1 MTSIK
6 ALTELYNPLFVA
18 DTPNWVRKNEIL
30 LNYAR
35 KSNLVV
41 GGSIAMA
48 ITRKKCVKIPGDL
61 DFFTNSHDD
70 VIKFLE
76 AIMKYLHK
84 KPGSHYRIF
93 ANNQTKFTLPGVLS
107 HYRLEGPPYWL
118 PICVMVLEQPIRF
131 FAWHGLRVQFFDDV
145 VAAAK
150 DVTKRDGKERVDV
163 KPLNFD
169 IKFDDGWDYDQH
181 FHKTSQKSNDF
192 VDTYACGDQGESKCF
207 S

>member
-1 MTSIK
+1 MNGLITATE
-6 ALTELYNPLFVA
+6 ALSKLYGPLFVEDA
-18 DTPNWVRKNEIL
+18 PNWVRKNEL
-30 LNYAR
+30 VLNYAR

-48 ITRKKCVKIPGDL
+48 ITRKKVVKIPGDL
-61 DFFTNSHDD
+61 DFFTNDNED
-70 VIKFLE
+70 AMYFLT
-76 AIMKYLHK
+76 AMMYYLHK

-93 ANNQTKFTLPGVLS
+93 VNNQTKFTLPGVIS

-118 PICVMVLEQPIRF
+118 PICVMVIEKPIRY

-163 KPLNFD
+163 EPIVWKDAHKKTITMDFADDFD
-169 IKFDDGWDYDQH
+169 FPD
-181 FHKTSQKSNDF
+181 
-192 VDTYACGDQGESKCF
+192 VLCGESSDAKCF